1 MWYNRIA
8 WGSFVLQSSPLRRL
22 GKENKFLFSL
32 LVGDSPSGKALGS
45 GPSIRGFE
53 SLIPSQRNSST
64 FGWSYFSVVG

>member
-22 GKENKFLFSL
+22 GKENKFLFPL

-53 SLIPSQRNSST
+53 SLIPSHSKNFT
-64 FGWSYFSVVG
+64 FW